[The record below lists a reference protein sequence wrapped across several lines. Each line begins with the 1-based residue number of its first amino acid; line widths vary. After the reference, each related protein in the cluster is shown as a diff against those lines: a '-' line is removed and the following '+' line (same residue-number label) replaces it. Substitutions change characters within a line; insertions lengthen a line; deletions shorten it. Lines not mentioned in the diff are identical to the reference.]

1 MVARAIFP
9 INQSEKTNVMSCT
22 FSTGRFLMV
31 RCISEMSTLPLWT
44 TLASATVVSRKIG
57 HGSVADLNA
66 HVTALDNKK
75 LVCLLAFAEND
86 TAGSYSER
94 FDIITSQ
101 EAKACI
107 GRHCQLPN
115 HERGDVSSITGR
127 PWYPARMSVLSQS
140 LPK

>member
-1 MVARAIFP
+1 MGTSSTSVIATAVALRGSLSINAISPKIF
-9 INQSEKTNVMSCT
+9 
-22 FSTGRFLMV
+22 
-31 RCISEMSTLPLWT
+31 
-44 TLASATVVSRKIG
+44 SRKIG
-57 HGSVADLNA
+57 HGSVADLNG
-66 HVTALDNKK
+66 HVTALDNEK

-115 HERGDVSSITGR
+115 HE
-127 PWYPARMSVLSQS
+127 
-140 LPK
+140 